1 MGQRWH
7 VGVAISKHCEG
18 ADPSSCTNGR
28 KAQCQKHSSQQDVCT
43 QATFSSWPWGTN
55 LPRKEPSTCG
65 VHCSED
71 KKMPTNLSLKPD
83 ELNLRQKTKNMLF
96 PRRYFCHI
104 ITKCYR
110 KQINQGIAMI
120 SWLVMVLSE
129 FQGKFSDGIFSK
141 LPTHINEIISDI
153 HF

>member
-110 KQINQGIAMI
+110 KHKSGNCHDIMTCHGAFWISRQIQ
-120 SWLVMVLSE
+120 WWHF
-129 FQGKFSDGIFSK
+129 FQTTNAYKW
-141 LPTHINEIISDI
+141 NY
-153 HF
+153 